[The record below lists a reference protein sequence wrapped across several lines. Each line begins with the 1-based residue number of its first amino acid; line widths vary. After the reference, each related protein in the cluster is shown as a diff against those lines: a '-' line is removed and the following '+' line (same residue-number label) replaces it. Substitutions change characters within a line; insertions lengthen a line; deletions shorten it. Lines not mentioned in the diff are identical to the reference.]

1 MNYLKIETI
10 EDLEPYIKDYPWFK
24 RVTKEGITAIVYSY
38 NYSHWFW
45 SIFHGYQQSNQER
58 IKESKLVTAL
68 DKGKQNAYKKLLPLL
83 L

>member
-45 SIFHGYQQSNQER
+45 SIFHGYQQSN
-58 IKESKLVTAL
+58 
-68 DKGKQNAYKKLLPLL
+68 
-83 L
+83 